1 MRLTP
6 RLLASAVAFSTA
18 VARKHRYFHS
28 SHGVLAL
35 TFRPNFAPLEFL

>member
-6 RLLASAVAFSTA
+6 RLLASAVDLLTA

-28 SHGVLAL
+28 WHGVLAL
-35 TFRPNFAPLEFL
+35 NFRPNFAPLEFL